1 MVETTA
7 DSVPLVQSA
16 LLAPAPHGFLG
27 RRGGVSDG
35 IHGGLNVGLGSDD
48 DPRAIAEN
56 RRRAVEAV
64 LPGGAL
70 VTLHQVHSA
79 DVVMVTGPIAIDARP
94 QADAM
99 VTDRPGLLLG
109 VLSADCVPILFA
121 DHAAGVIGA
130 AHSGWKGAI
139 GGVSEA
145 TIAAMEQLGADRRRI
160 AAAIGPAIAQS
171 SYEVDQGFFDRFIAD
186 DAANAEY
193 FVAGRAGHWQ
203 FDLPGYVAQRL
214 RAAGIAAVDQLGI
227 DTYADAD
234 SYFSFRRATHRG
246 EPGYGR
252 QISLIALRP

>member
-1 MVETTA
+1 LAEA
-7 DSVPLVQSA
+7 ASAPVPLVQSA

-27 RRGGVSDG
+27 RRGGVSGG

-48 DPRAIAEN
+48 DPKAIAEN

-64 LPGGAL
+64 LPDAEL

-79 DVVMVTGPIAIDARP
+79 AVVTVTGPIAIDARP
-94 QADAM
+94 LADAM

-121 DHAAGVIGA
+121 DHAARVIGA

-160 AAAIGPAIAQS
+160 AAAIGPAIAQP
-171 SYEVDQGFFDRFIAD
+171 SYEVDQGFFERFIAD
-186 DAANAEY
+186 DPSNSAH
-193 FVAGRAGHWQ
+193 FVAGSTGHWQ

-214 RAAGIAAVDQLGI
+214 RTAGIGAIDSLGI
-227 DTYADAD
+227 DTYANDAA
-234 SYFSFRRATHRG
+234 YFSFRRATHRT

-252 QISLIALRP
+252 QISLIALRA